1 MTGGGSHR
9 GPYGDDAQN
18 PGDAPNSGESGWT
31 GAYGR
36 PGQESGAPGYSPG
49 PSTGPIPT
57 YGSPQYGSP
66 QYGSPHY
73 GSSGSAPWERTSTYG
88 DSSGSNPESQSQT
101 PGFGEGTT
109 PTQSFGTDPYGAQP
123 YGSAP
128 AGAHGTEPLGA
139 YGAGSGPAGPSGPGT
154 GFGDPQPLPEPQ
166 GPKKKSRGGLI
177 AALVAGALVIG
188 LVAGGVGGFV
198 GSQLNDDSTSTAA
211 NNQPL
216 GGDPSARDSGSVPA
230 PEGSVQQVAA
240 QTLPSVVS
248 IDVTTGTE
256 QGEGSGVVL
265 SADGVIMTN
274 NHVVSGSNG
283 RPATD
288 VVVNFQDG
296 SRSAARVLGADPIS
310 DIAVIK
316 VDKSGLTPIKVGTS
330 DNLAV
335 GQDVIAIGAPLGLQ
349 GTVTTGIISAL
360 NRPVS
365 TQREGDTTSVI
376 DAIQTDA
383 AINPGNSGGALVN
396 ARGALIGVNTAIATL
411 GGGSG
416 GEEQQSGSIG
426 LGFAIPIDQAI
437 RVANELRDTGK
448 ATHAGL
454 GVSVRPS
461 TDPNSPGALIADVQA
476 GGPAA
481 AAGIPKGAIV
491 TKIDDRNI
499 ATGDALV
506 AAVRSHNPG
515 DRVQVTYTAGGQ
527 TKTVT
532 VQLATLQSN

>member
-101 PGFGEGTT
+101 PGFGEGGTA
-109 PTQSFGTDPYGAQP
+109 PTQSFGAGTHGGGEPY
-123 YGSAP
+123 
-128 AGAHGTEPLGA
+128 GA
-139 YGAGSGPAGPSGPGT
+139 YGAGPGPIGPSGPPPGT

-198 GSQLNDDSTSTAA
+198 GSQLNDDDSTSTAA

>member
-9 GPYGDDAQN
+9 GPYDGSQD
-18 PGDAPNSGESGWT
+18 SGESGWS

-36 PGQESGAPGYSPG
+36 PGGQESGNPGGPPSGAG
-49 PSTGPIPT
+49 PSTGPVPA
-57 YGSPQYGSP
+57 YPGSPYGGSP
-66 QYGSPHY
+66 GA
-73 GSSGSAPWERTSTYG
+73 APWERSPAFGDTSGAST
-88 DSSGSNPESQSQT
+88 SEPQSQT
-101 PGFGEGTT
+101 PGFGPGGADR
-109 PTQSFGTDPYGAQP
+109 TQSFGAGPGAGYGTESQ
-123 YGSAP
+123 
-128 AGAHGTEPLGA
+128 GAHGTPTSA
-139 YGAGSGPAGPSGPGT
+139 YGPGTGPLGPSGPPPGT
-154 GFGDPQPLPEPQ
+154 GFGPPPAGGDPQ
-166 GPKKKSRGGLI
+166 GPHKKSRGGLF
-177 AALVAGALVIG
+177 ALLAAGAVVLA
-188 LVAGGVGGFV
+188 LVAGGVGGVV
-198 GSQLNDDSTSTAA
+198 GAQLDDDSTTNTA

-216 GGDPSARDSGSVPA
+216 GGDPSSRDSGEVPA
-230 PEGSVQQVAA
+230 PAGSVQQVAA
-240 QTLPSVVS
+240 DTLPSVVS
-248 IDVTTGTE
+248 IDVTAGNE

-265 SADGVIMTN
+265 SADGIIMTN

-283 RPATD
+283 RPAGD

-296 SRSAARVLGADPIS
+296 SRASARVLGADPIS

-316 VDKSGLTPIKVGTS
+316 VDKTGLRPIKVGTS

-335 GQDVIAIGAPLGLQ
+335 GQDVIAIGAPLGLE

-365 TQREGDTTSVI
+365 TTREGDTTSVI

-411 GGGSG
+411 GGSSQ
-416 GEEQQSGSIG
+416 EQQSGSIG

-461 TDPNSPGALIADVQA
+461 TDPNAPGALIADVQA

-481 AAGIPKGAIV
+481 AAGIPKGAVV

-499 ATGDALV
+499 TTGDALV
-506 AAVRSHNPG
+506 AAVRSYKPG

-527 TKTVT
+527 TKTATVT
-532 VQLATLQSN
+532 LATLQSN

>member
-9 GPYGDDAQN
+9 GPFGDDAQN
-18 PGDAPNSGESGWT
+18 SGGAPNYGESGWT

-36 PGQESGAPGYSPG
+36 PGQEPGAPGYSPG

-57 YGSPQYGSP
+57 YDSPH
-66 QYGSPHY
+66 YGSPHY

-101 PGFGEGTT
+101 TGFGESSAA
-109 PTQSFGTDPYGAQP
+109 PTQSFGAGSHGGAEPY
-123 YGSAP
+123 
-128 AGAHGTEPLGA
+128 GA
-139 YGAGSGPAGPSGPGT
+139 YGAGSGPIGPSGPPPGT
-154 GFGDPQPLPEPQ
+154 GFGDRQPLPEPQ
-166 GPKKKSRGGLI
+166 GPKKNSRGGLI

-188 LVAGGVGGFV
+188 LVAGGVGGVV
-198 GSQLNDDSTSTAA
+198 GSRLNDDSTSTAA

-248 IDVTTGTE
+248 IDVTAGTE
-256 QGEGSGVVL
+256 QAEGSGVVL

-416 GEEQQSGSIG
+416 GEEQQTGSIG